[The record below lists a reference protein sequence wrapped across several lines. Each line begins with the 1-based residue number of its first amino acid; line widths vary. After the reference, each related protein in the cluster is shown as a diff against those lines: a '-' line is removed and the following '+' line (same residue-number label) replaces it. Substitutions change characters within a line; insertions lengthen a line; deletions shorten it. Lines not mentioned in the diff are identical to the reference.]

1 MNEIWQKIKPKGD
14 VIMWYIIIALMA
26 IGLIAVYSSTGQL
39 AYKGSGR
46 KTEYFLMQQIVFLVA
61 SFGLLLWV
69 HTIPYK
75 VFMKLSKIA
84 LYISYILLVLTFF
97 SSEEI
102 NLAKRWIKIPL
113 IGLSIQT
120 SEIAKVA
127 LMIFIARHLSIH
139 QKDIKDFKKTIQP
152 IAIHIFIKCALIAP
166 NNLST
171 ALVIFMSSL
180 VILFIGR
187 AKIMHVLYLAGG
199 GAGIV
204 ILLLLLILILPA
216 NMQPKRGSTWL
227 KRIQNFENPFSKS
240 DYNAAMDAEKL
251 YKPEQK
257 DYAQFAIATGG
268 FWGKGP
274 GQSTERNFLPEAYND
289 FIFAIINEEYGMWG
303 ALLVMFLYL
312 LFMFRAFRIILMSPK
327 AFGALLAVGLSF
339 AFCMQALIHMG
350 VATTLLPVTGLTLPF
365 ISKGGS
371 SLFITAI
378 AFGMIMSVS
387 RYVETEE
394 QQNTQEEK
402 T

>member
-1 MNEIWQKIKPKGD
+1 MQEIWQKIKPKGD
-14 VIMWYIIIALMA
+14 VVMWYIIIALMA

-39 AYKGSGR
+39 SYKSKGR
-46 KTEYFLMQQIVFLVA
+46 STEIYLVQQVIFLIA

-75 VFMKLSKIA
+75 VFMKLSKFA
-84 LYISYILLVLTFF
+84 LYASYVLLILTFF
-97 SSEEI
+97 SGEDI
-102 NLAKRWIKIPL
+102 NEAKRWLKIPG
-113 IGLSIQT
+113 IGITIQT
-120 SEIAKVA
+120 SEIAKAA
-127 LMIFIARHLSIH
+127 LMVFIARHLSLH
-139 QKDIKDFKKTIQP
+139 QDAIKDFKKTIQP
-152 IAIHIFIKCALIAP
+152 IAIHIFITCALIAP

-187 AKIMHVLYLAGG
+187 ANIAHVLSLAGIG
-199 GAGIV
+199 TAV
-204 ILLLLLILILPA
+204 VVVLLLLIMVLP
-216 NMQPKRGSTWL
+216 QELKPKRGSTWI
-227 KRIQNFENPFSKS
+227 KRIENFENPFNKKAP
-240 DYNAAMDAEKL
+240 NAALDAEKL

-303 ALLVMFLYL
+303 GVLVMMLYL

-339 AFCMQALIHMG
+339 AYCMQALIHMG

-394 QQNTQEEK
+394 QQSLEEEK
-402 T
+402 A